1 MRRMAPPAAKG
12 MKFPKPSEEAKAAF
26 TKMVPDEPAVNLKP
40 MFGQLS
46 AFVNG
51 NMFCFLWGDDLLVRV
66 PDADLAALKKQGGKD
81 FSPMPGRTGMSGYVT
96 VPGGWRAKTADALI
110 KKALMHTRAMPAKAP
125 KKKSA
130 AKKR

>member
-1 MRRMAPPAAKG
+1 MAPPVPKG

-26 TKMVPDEPAVNLKP
+26 TGLVPDEPAVTLKP

-51 NMFCFLWGDDLLVRV
+51 NMFCFLWGDDLLVRL
-66 PDADLAALKKQGGKD
+66 PDPDVAALKKQGGRD
-81 FSPMPGRTGMSGYVT
+81 FSPMPGRTGMAGYVT
-96 VPGGWRAKTADALI
+96 VPGGSGAKPAGDLI
-110 KKALMHTRAMPAKAP
+110 KKALAHTRAMPAKVP
-125 KKKSA
+125 KKKVT

>member
-1 MRRMAPPAAKG
+1 MPAMPPAEKG

-26 TKMVPDEPAVNLKP
+26 TKLVPDEPAVTLKP

-51 NMFCFLWGDDLLVRV
+51 NMFCFLWGDDLLVRL
-66 PDADLAALKKQGGKD
+66 PDADVATLKKQGGKD
-81 FSPMPGRTGMSGYVT
+81 FSPMPGRTGMAGYVT
-96 VPGGWRAKTADALI
+96 VPGGWRAKPAAGLI
-110 KKALMHTRAMPAKAP
+110 KKALAHTREMPAKGP
-125 KKKSA
+125 MKKSA